1 MQLFEYYTVTSVFVV
16 NILSNPSC
24 YLLYLFLCLF
34 TCCTLSNS
42 QICDSLDKY
51 RLHASSLCLIQRGID
66 FSFFFFFGNW
76 TFINNSNSILFFQS
90 NSSANWRV
98 SMKIIHKQLIDDGI
112 LYVSFS
118 CVNECRKR
126 TSISRWNM
134 QLCLCS
140 QTVNFLFSD
149 ASGKLCYISLKCLS
163 YSQDFLFR
171 CLSLCLSP
179 Q

>member
-1 MQLFEYYTVTSVFVV
+1 MSSTVRHWF
-16 NILSNPSC
+16 
-24 YLLYLFLCLF
+24 F
-34 TCCTLSNS
+34 
-42 QICDSLDKY
+42 
-51 RLHASSLCLIQRGID
+51 
-66 FSFFFFFGNW
+66 FSFFFFGNW
-76 TFINNSNSILFFQS
+76 TFINNSNSNLFFQS

-98 SMKIIHKQLIDDGI
+98 SMEIIHKQLIDDEI

-126 TSISRWNM
+126 ASISRWNM
-134 QLCLCS
+134 QPCLFS

-149 ASGKLCYISLKCLS
+149 ASGKLCYIPLKCLS

-179 Q
+179 QQHKKLQGPPYVWYWGWVPITFLVPTFILICVPTAHFALCWGTAAGLPC